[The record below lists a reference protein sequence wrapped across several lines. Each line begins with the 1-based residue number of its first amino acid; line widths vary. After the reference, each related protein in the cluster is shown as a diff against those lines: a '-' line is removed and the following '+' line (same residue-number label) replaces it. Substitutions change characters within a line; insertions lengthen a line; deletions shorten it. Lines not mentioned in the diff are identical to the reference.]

1 MSFASGQSSIVDV
14 LPKLKLWPG
23 SALCFRRLD
32 VSLLAE
38 TILVLIAAICGVR
51 TFVSGY
57 VGGAHW
63 FVTPAILISAALIPT
78 ALRGNKFA
86 QTGFGIKQIGA
97 TLPVVGRTCILVFPA
112 MLCGMWVLKACGFAL
127 PLQPAPQGQSLPSW
141 LFYQF
146 MYVAVAEEIF
156 FRGYFQG
163 NILKLTDAA
172 IQERAGRGAW
182 VSIVLSAGC
191 FAVAHVLIQGQIVSM
206 VTFLPGLIFGWLF
219 VRTKSLLAPILFHGL
234 SNTVYFIAAAVFF

>member
-1 MSFASGQSSIVDV
+1 M
-14 LPKLKLWPG
+14 PKLKSWPG
-23 SALCFRRLD
+23 SALRFRRLD

-38 TILVLIAAICGVR
+38 TILVPIAAICSVR
-51 TFVSGY
+51 ILVSGY

-78 ALRGNKFA
+78 VLRGNKFVH
-86 QTGFGIKQIGA
+86 TGFGIEQIGA
-97 TLPVVGRTCILVFPA
+97 TLSVVGRTCFLVFPA
-112 MLCGMWVLKACGFAL
+112 MLCGMWALKGCGFAL
-127 PLQPAPQGQSLPSW
+127 PLRPAPQGRPVLAW

-156 FRGYFQG
+156 FRGYLQG
-163 NILKLTDAA
+163 NILKLTAA
-172 IQERAGRGAW
+172 AVQERTESRAW
-182 VSIVLSAGC
+182 VSIVLSAAC
-191 FAVAHVLIQGQIVSM
+191 FAAAHVLIQGQIVSM

-234 SNTVYFIAAAVFF
+234 ANTVYFVAAAVLF